1 MGIGLIVML
10 VPASA
15 WLNILKA
22 TPVALIAEPLWSAPE
37 AMNWIWFLLVLAG
50 FAFCWWARLHLGRLW
65 SGFTTLK
72 EGHYLVDSGP
82 YGIVRHPI
90 YSGAIFAAMMTAALN
105 ATLLSV
111 LGFLALA
118 VGFAMVARLEERF
131 LRQQLGEQIYDA
143 YAARVPMLA
152 PTWSRGSRSR
162 A

>member
-1 MGIGLIVML
+1 MVAIAQLPSILTHQTRRLPIKSINKIQFQTARPNKTYSPDIG
-10 VPASA
+10 
-15 WLNILKA
+15 NR
-22 TPVALIAEPLWSAPE
+22 AERTDAKPWP
-37 AMNWIWFLLVLAG
+37 N
-50 FAFCWWARLHLGRLW
+50 C
-65 SGFTTLK
+65 
-72 EGHYLVDSGP
+72 
-82 YGIVRHPI
+82 RH
-90 YSGAIFAAMMTAALN
+90 TAALN

-131 LRQQLGEQIYDA
+131 LRQQLGEQIYEG